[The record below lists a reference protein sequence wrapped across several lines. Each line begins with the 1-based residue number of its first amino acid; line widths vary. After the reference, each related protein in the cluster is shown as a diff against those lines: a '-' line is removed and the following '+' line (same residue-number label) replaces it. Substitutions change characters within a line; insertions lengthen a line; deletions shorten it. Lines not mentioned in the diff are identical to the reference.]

1 MKGSFIAIE
10 GLDGCGSTTQVH
22 LLADRLNNVHITA
35 EPSSGPI
42 GKLIRATL
50 RDETPISDAAFPY
63 MFAADRFDHLE
74 REILPLVESGKMV
87 VSDRYYASS
96 MAYQSLA
103 APLDLIT
110 KLNAEFRAPDIT
122 IYLSMDPELA
132 LARIEARGEKKERFE
147 QIDRLREISNAYNSA
162 LKNLIEQGENIAY
175 VSALGTP
182 DEVHAR
188 IIEVLSPWVQ
198 S

>member
-1 MKGSFIAIE
+1 MEGSFIAIE

-22 LLADRLNNVHITA
+22 LLAERLNNVHITA

-74 REILPLVESGKMV
+74 REILPLVKAGKMV
-87 VSDRYYASS
+87 ISDRYYASS

-103 APLDLIT
+103 APLSLIT
-110 KLNAEFRAPDIT
+110 KLNSEFRAPDIT
-122 IYLSMDPELA
+122 IYLSMDPKLA
-132 LARIEARGEKKERFE
+132 LERIDSRGEERERFE
-147 QIDRLREISNAYNSA
+147 QIDRLIEISNAYDSA
-162 LKNLIEQGENIAY
+162 LKSLAESGENIAY

-188 IIEVLSPWVQ
+188 IVEVLAPWVQ
-198 S
+198 A